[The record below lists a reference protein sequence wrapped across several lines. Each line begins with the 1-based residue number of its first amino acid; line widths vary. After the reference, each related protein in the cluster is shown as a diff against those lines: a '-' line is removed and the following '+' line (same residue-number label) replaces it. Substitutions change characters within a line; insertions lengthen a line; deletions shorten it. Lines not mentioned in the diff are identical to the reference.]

1 MTEPVRIRMLQHYLY
16 CPHRWG
22 LMEIDEA
29 WAENYFVARA
39 NLMHE
44 HVHETGA
51 SLLRGRTRSTAVSVW
66 NTKPEYMLYGVVD
79 CLERDGNGLCIV
91 EYKPTQPRSG
101 LFHEDDALQVFAQKI
116 CVDDVFH
123 TDCRA
128 ELYYSNTRKRV
139 KLPFDEH
146 ADKYR
151 ETLMAALREIRA
163 NTRNG
168 TIPPVQK
175 GQKCSGCSLKDI
187 CMPKRKSKDS
197 TRARILRGMEA
208 PI

>member
-1 MTEPVRIRMLQHYLY
+1 MTGPVRIRMLQHYLY

-22 LMEIDEA
+22 LIEIDEA

-39 NLMHE
+39 NLLHE
-44 HVHETGA
+44 HVHETGS

-66 NTKPEYMLYGVVD
+66 NAKPEYMLYGIVD
-79 CLERDGNGLCIV
+79 CLERDRDGLCIV
-91 EYKPTQPRSG
+91 EYKPTQSRSG
-101 LFHEDDALQVFAQKI
+101 MFNDDDALQVFAQKI
-116 CVDDVFH
+116 SVDDIFH

-139 KLPFDEH
+139 KLPFDEN

-151 ETLMAALREIRA
+151 EMLMAALREIRT
-163 NTRNG
+163 NTRDG

-175 GQKCSGCSLKDI
+175 GQKCGGCSLKDI
-187 CMPKRKSKDS
+187 CMPKRKSNS
-197 TRARILRGMEA
+197 TTRERILRGMEA
-208 PI
+208 QV